1 MAVVK
6 QRIAAME
13 SVLETLDQQEDK
25 YAAELGEALAQYAEL
40 RQQATDMD
48 TTELKTA
55 RQVIRPDKEREM
67 ERHLQAT
74 YRKKIDSRLL
84 IQSRKDIADLLDEVV
99 DPISVRE
106 NLRQSVAQTD
116 KQRYT
121 NGRDQER

>member
-1 MAVVK
+1 
-6 QRIAAME
+6 
-13 SVLETLDQQEDK
+13 
-25 YAAELGEALAQYAEL
+25 
-40 RQQATDMD
+40 
-48 TTELKTA
+48 
-55 RQVIRPDKEREM
+55 M